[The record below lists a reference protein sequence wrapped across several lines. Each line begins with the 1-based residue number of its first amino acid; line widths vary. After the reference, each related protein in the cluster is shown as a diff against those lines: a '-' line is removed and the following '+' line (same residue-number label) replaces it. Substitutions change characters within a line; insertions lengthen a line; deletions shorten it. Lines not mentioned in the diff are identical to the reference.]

1 MLILLARIVFVA
13 FVATLG
19 DYVWFEF
26 GVRHTPLHGVLHGAA
41 LLLAVGL
48 VLGHQRSGVYWGW
61 TACDRSL
68 SLSSVGST
76 GVYPWSRALSSPTFK
91 GCRTF

>member
-41 LLLAVGL
+41 LLLAVGRK
-48 VLGHQRSGVYWGW
+48 V
-61 TACDRSL
+61 
-68 SLSSVGST
+68 VGEQ
-76 GVYPWSRALSSPTFK
+76 
-91 GCRTF
+91 